1 MTRDRRDRGKRSKKG
16 WLFIGFLSA
25 GAVIFHQPLLLLGC
39 KLALKKAIPAV
50 NGRIVSY
57 ESMQWENGAIAIS
70 SLLVKDSGCEWT
82 ADRIEVKLS
91 GDFFGLRFAPDLT
104 VVHPQILL
112 SSSDSKGAAAPAF
125 LVRTRFFQPRWTIK
139 NGVLQ
144 LPSTSRFYFSMT
156 PGSEK
161 ESIGSLHF
169 SYDPDPL
176 VTPLFAAELAMAD
189 KSLQVG
195 FHLKESD
202 LSRLIPLTALL
213 FSDVNRDWDN
223 VSGEVELEGLIFL
236 GREGEIEELHMHGS
250 GKEIALIGPKM
261 GINVNCDEMQA
272 SFSYPASDSQGF
284 FWDKLSA
291 SLLLK
296 NADCI
301 LGAPL
306 FGHAFGLKNCN
317 GQISIDA
324 LKEPQITLSGDLV
337 QEQREIAFSLSGQGG
352 LQEDSTFW
360 SEIALDFTAS
370 LGSKM
375 QTLFSLFSHEEGDL
389 AIHMKVE
396 DAGYEHLD
404 FFRAFSGIAG
414 QCVQGVASG
423 EAILVYKDGKCQ
435 TIRVE
440 NCLLDKMCW
449 HLPNQ
454 STLFSD
460 QITADCAFVRKQQW
474 EIDDLRLQMDGG
486 DYVDPRLHVDLMAA
500 TIAIDQ
506 GVLQTSSFKGQWGQL
521 GAEIAFLGPQSDHI
535 ADLKLEGDAG
545 ALLELLAISANLPIS
560 LQIAA
565 KMDRGSLMLEGEG
578 NVSGEAIKGSASLT
592 ADHLTLLEVLSGHF
606 PAFRFKEGTFSAERL
621 TQKSYAAFVPLM
633 LPLSELWGDLHCEAV
648 FSPSRIQVSIDG
660 EELQLLHP
668 LAQIHVPQ
676 MREEPAQFI
685 YDVPSKQWHGE
696 IPLTESRLYYKDL
709 NVTFDHIESSLQLEG
724 GCLKAPSFYAE
735 CAGLALRG
743 SIELDPSQQLSVTTS
758 QIAGDV
764 QSLLG
769 VLGKFP
775 SFPKEG
781 FPIHGNFSSGEK
793 GLIFKMPLNS
803 KEESAEVSFKGH
815 FESLTFPV
823 NPSTSIREASCDVLF
838 DSKSNLIHV
847 EKAEGIWELMDGT
860 PLTVQIKRLST
871 LLSDNPT
878 LEFALKVAQ
887 GKKEFAQIEGIATK
901 NPSSGWTIV
910 FEPQA
915 THFGGAQLNITQCI
929 LNNDKSLASF
939 EMKPILRAQ
948 DLHSQAA
955 FLQNAGFLSQA
966 FSPKNLQEWEL
977 EGTLQAQ
984 LFSKEMAKGCVFAA
998 ESSDFKV
1005 KGQSWPSF
1013 RIQGQKRGEKWQI
1026 EKLEAKGMFFKGAF
1040 AADADGLTFPGFE
1053 GTWNGLALKGNGYV
1067 KTEKKRFFCTLES
1080 LKGDLSALPILL
1092 TSPKG
1097 NFIAGVALA
1106 GDFSDPNDPLKI
1118 TGEANLFVELQS
1130 PLPIHASSIKA
1141 VKFSYGKENGFV
1153 FSGID
1158 FQLKHKVSGASLADF
1173 KADKVIQK
1181 ADLSVQQIQLSLSP
1195 ALLGHAIDA
1204 KMIPASLQ
1212 PLEWEGNLEGSGDL
1226 QIGASGMTF
1235 QGNLK
1240 PGRYGFSGK
1249 NIPFEQLQL
1258 RYENAILSIRAKAQY
1273 EEQPLWASFQLD
1285 LAKEPYGMLKLFDHP
1300 KAEGMKIL
1308 FSTQSSKVI
1317 LESVQ
1322 GSCYGLT
1329 CSLAKSSKRKVPL
1342 AHVLTGEIQVDAN
1355 ALTELLPKEVR
1366 EGMQNLKIGSGYRW
1380 QGDVVLWQEANKGF
1394 LMNGTVTGKDFE
1406 LLGYSFR
1413 SLKGTLEANPEHVV
1427 LSSVQIEDPAGA
1439 IEIKK
1444 IELNNREG
1452 WHLVIPHILVHHLQP
1467 SLMHKVGSEQS
1478 PVKPFTIKNLTLTD
1492 IRGRLGDT
1500 SSLEGSGYL
1509 MFVNQFKKES
1519 SIFDIPLEMI
1529 KKIGLD
1535 LGLLTPVQG
1544 ELRLELHGDKFY
1556 LISLDNAFSD
1566 GDRSEFYLSPGKD
1579 LSYIDLD
1586 GKMHIDLR
1594 MRQDV
1599 VLKITEP
1606 FTLTIRGTLDKPRY
1620 GLQF

>member
-1 MTRDRRDRGKRSKKG
+1 MTRDRRDRAKRSKKG
-16 WLFIGFLSA
+16 WLFLGFICA

-39 KLALKKAIPAV
+39 KIALKKAAASAE
-50 NGRIVSY
+50 GRFISY

-70 SLLVKDSGCEWT
+70 GLLVKDPGCEWMV
-82 ADRIEVKLS
+82 DRIEVKLS
-91 GDFFGLRFAPDLT
+91 GDFFRLRFAPHLT
-104 VVHPQILL
+104 VVHPQIYL
-112 SSSDSKGAAAPAF
+112 SSSDSKEATAPAF

-144 LPSTSRFYFSMT
+144 LPSNFRFYFSMT
-156 PGSEK
+156 PGVEK

-176 VTPLFAAELAMAD
+176 VTPMFAAEMSMRD
-189 KSLQVG
+189 QSLQVG
-195 FHLKESD
+195 FKLQESD
-202 LSRLIPLTALL
+202 LSRLLPLTALI
-213 FSDVNRDWDN
+213 FSHVNRDWER
-223 VSGEVELEGLIFL
+223 VWGEVELEGLVSL
-236 GREGEIEELHMHGS
+236 GRAGEIEELHVHGM

-261 GINVNCDEMQA
+261 GVSVNCDEVQV

-291 SLLLK
+291 SLMLK
-296 NADCI
+296 NADCL

-317 GQISIDA
+317 GQISIDGQ
-324 LKEPQITLSGDLV
+324 KEPLLILSGALV
-337 QEQREIAFSLSGQGG
+337 QEQREIAFNLSGQGG

-360 SEIALDFTAS
+360 SEIALDFTS
-370 LGSKM
+370 PQGSKM
-375 QTLFSLFSHEEGDL
+375 QSLFSLCSHEEGDL

-396 DAGYEHLD
+396 EAGFEHLD
-404 FFRAFSGIAG
+404 FFRAFSGILG
-414 QCVQGVASG
+414 ECVEGVASG
-423 EAILVYKDGKCQ
+423 EAMLLYKDGKCQ
-435 TIRVE
+435 SVRVE
-440 NCLLDKMCW
+440 NCLLDKMRW
-449 HLPNQ
+449 HLPDQ

-460 QITADCAFVRKQQW
+460 QITADCAFVLKEKW
-474 EIDDLRLQMDGG
+474 ELDDLHLQMDGG
-486 DYVDPRLHVDLMAA
+486 DYLDPRLHVDLMAA

-506 GVLQTSSFKGQWGQL
+506 GVLQPSSFNGKWGKL
-521 GAEIAFLGPQSDHI
+521 GAEIAFLGPQADHL
-535 ADLKLEGDAG
+535 ADLKLEGDTG
-545 ALLELLAISANLPIS
+545 ALLELLGVSEHLPIS

-565 KMDRGSLMLEGEG
+565 KMDNGSLMLEGEG
-578 NVSGEAIKGSASLT
+578 NVSGEAIKGSAGLT
-592 ADHLTLLEVLSGHF
+592 ADHLTVIDALSGHF
-606 PAFRFKEGTFSAERL
+606 PIFRFKEGKFSAERL

-633 LPLSELWGDLHCEAV
+633 LPLSELTGDLQCEAV
-648 FSPSRIQVSIDG
+648 FSPSRIQVSIAG

-668 LAQIHVPQ
+668 LAQIDVPQ
-676 MREEPAQFI
+676 MKEEPAQFF
-685 YDVPSKQWHGE
+685 YDIPTKQWRGE
-696 IPLTESRLYYKDL
+696 IPLTASRLYYKDL
-709 NVTFDHIESSLQLEG
+709 NLTFESIESTLKLEG

-743 SIELDPSQQLSVTTS
+743 ALELDPVHRLSVTTS

-769 VLGKFP
+769 IIGKFP
-775 SFPKEG
+775 S
-781 FPIHGNFSSGEK
+781 FPIHGNFSSGDG
-793 GLIFKMPLNS
+793 GLIFSMPLSS
-803 KEESAEVSFKGH
+803 KEEIAEVSFKGS

-823 NPSTSIREASCDVLF
+823 NAATSVRGASCDVSF
-838 DSKSNLIHV
+838 DSKSNRLSV
-847 EKAEGIWELMDGT
+847 ENAEGIWELIDGT
-860 PLTVQIKRLST
+860 PLTIQIKRLSAQ
-871 LLSDNPT
+871 LSDNPT
-878 LEFALKVAQ
+878 LDFALKVAQ
-887 GKKEFAQIEGIATK
+887 GKKEFAQFEGVATLS
-901 NPSSGWTIV
+901 PSSGWDIV
-910 FEPQA
+910 FDPQT
-915 THFGGAQLNITQCI
+915 THFGGAQLNIAQCI
-929 LNNDKSLASF
+929 LNSDNSLASF

-955 FLQNAGFLSQA
+955 FLQSAGFLSQA
-966 FSPKNLQEWEL
+966 FSPKNLQEWQL

-984 LFSKEMAKGCVFAA
+984 LLTKEMAKGFVFAA

-1005 KGQSWPSF
+1005 KGQPWPSF
-1013 RIQGQKRGEKWQI
+1013 RIQGQKTGEKWQI
-1026 EKLEAKGMFFKGAF
+1026 EKFEAKGMLFKGAF

-1053 GTWNGLALKGNGYV
+1053 GSWNGLAMKGTGYV

-1080 LKGDLSALPILL
+1080 LKGDLSALPLL
-1092 TSPKG
+1092 SAPPKG
-1097 NFIAGVALA
+1097 TFIAGVALA

-1130 PLPIHASSIKA
+1130 PLPIHASNKSA
-1141 VKFSYGKENGFV
+1141 VKFTYGKESGFV

-1158 FQLKHKVSGASLADF
+1158 FQLKHKFSGASLAVF
-1173 KADKVIQK
+1173 KADNLIQRNK
-1181 ADLSVQQIQLSLSP
+1181 ADLSMQQIQFSLSP

-1204 KMIPASLQ
+1204 KIIPASLQ
-1212 PLEWEGNLEGSGDL
+1212 PLEWEGNLEVSGDL
-1226 QIGASGMTF
+1226 QIAASGTTF

-1240 PGRYGFSGK
+1240 PGSYGFGGK
-1249 NIPFEQLQL
+1249 SLPFEQLQL
-1258 RYENAILSIRAKAQY
+1258 RYENALLSIRAKAQY

-1317 LESVQ
+1317 LESIQ

-1342 AHVLTGEIQVDAN
+1342 AHVLTGEIQVDAH
-1355 ALTELLPKEVR
+1355 ALTDLLPKEVR
-1366 EGMQNLKIGSGYRW
+1366 EGMQNLKFGSGYRW
-1380 QGDVVLWQEANKGF
+1380 QGDLVLWQEANKGF
-1394 LMNGTVTGKDFE
+1394 LMNGTLTGKDFE
-1406 LLGYSFR
+1406 MLGYSFR
-1413 SLKGTLEANPEHVV
+1413 SLEGTLEASPEHVV
-1427 LSSVQIEDPAGA
+1427 LSNVQIEDPAGA

-1452 WHLVIPHILVHHLQP
+1452 WHLAIPHVLVHHLQP
-1467 SLMHKVGSEQS
+1467 SLMHKVGAEQPS
-1478 PVKPFTIKNLTLTD
+1478 LKPFTIKNLTLTD
-1492 IRGRLGDT
+1492 IRGRLGDK

-1519 SIFDIPLEMI
+1519 SIFDVPLEMI

-1544 ELRLELHGDKFY
+1544 ELRMELRGDKFY
-1556 LISLDNAFSD
+1556 LISLDNAFSE
-1566 GDRSEFYLSPGKD
+1566 GDRSEFYLSPEKD